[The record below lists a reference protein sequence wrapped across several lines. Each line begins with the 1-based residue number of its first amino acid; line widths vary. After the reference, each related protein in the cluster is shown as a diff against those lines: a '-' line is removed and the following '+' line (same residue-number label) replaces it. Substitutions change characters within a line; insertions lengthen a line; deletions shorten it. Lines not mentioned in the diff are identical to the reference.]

1 MNVNMRKETICKK
14 MRLGRRMNYVNFM
27 CSVGFV
33 IVNTVN
39 AGKYELIWRLGGMD
53 NLKLGKSVD
62 HLKQT

>member
-14 MRLGRRMNYVNFM
+14 MRVERKMNYVNFM
-27 CSVGFV
+27 CSVGFE

-39 AGKYELIWRLGGMD
+39 ARKYELIWRLGGPD
-53 NLKLGKSVD
+53 NLNLGESVD